1 MTNGRG
7 CSIISKL
14 SVRRHEAGKRME
26 KSRSWPSAHDWKS
39 CIPQKGIEG
48 SNPSFSAKKNPIL
61 ADGVFF
67 LAEIRRRDLNNQMQV
82 SGGHLLNAAA
92 RTKAEIMPHARPGM
106 GQFLLWRYFA
116 ERSTALRSMEWG
128 GTGWGSCMKKPI
140 CGVRGS
146 SRGAPSRSVM
156 APAGKGKGLQFGPTH
171 SSASP

>member
-1 MTNGRG
+1 MTNGRV

-14 SVRRHEAGKRME
+14 SVRRHEASKRME

-82 SGGHLLNAAA
+82 SGGHL
-92 RTKAEIMPHARPGM
+92 RMPHSRHSHLSVPNPSFSARQGRKWNSPGM
-106 GQFLLWRYFA
+106 PSRQFNDFQFA
-116 ERSTALRSMEWG
+116 EEMNVLRGIRHSVIRLEESLWLKFERLPAE
-128 GTGWGSCMKKPI
+128 TKKI
-140 CGVRGS
+140 
-146 SRGAPSRSVM
+146 
-156 APAGKGKGLQFGPTH
+156 
-171 SSASP
+171 

>member
-1 MTNGRG
+1 MTNVLV

-14 SVRRHEAGKRME
+14 SVRRHEASKRME

-82 SGGHLLNAAA
+82 SGGHLLNAA
-92 RTKAEIMPHARPGM
+92 
-106 GQFLLWRYFA
+106 Q
-116 ERSTALRSMEWG
+116 
-128 GTGWGSCMKKPI
+128 
-140 CGVRGS
+140 
-146 SRGAPSRSVM
+146 
-156 APAGKGKGLQFGPTH
+156 
-171 SSASP
+171 SAFTP